1 MIDEQ
6 TIWIAP
12 RATAFTAICDACLD
26 DERSF
31 EDFLAAR
38 VSGVL
43 RLEFRHGSAVCRR
56 GHQIRVER
64 ADSALSGVI
73 R

>member
-1 MIDEQ
+1 VTDEQ

-12 RATAFTAICDACLD
+12 RATAFTAICDQCLAD
-26 DERSF
+26 DHSF
-31 EDFLAAR
+31 EDFLSAR

-43 RLEFRHGSAVCRR
+43 RLEARHGSAICGR

-64 ADSALSGVI
+64 ADSRLSGVI